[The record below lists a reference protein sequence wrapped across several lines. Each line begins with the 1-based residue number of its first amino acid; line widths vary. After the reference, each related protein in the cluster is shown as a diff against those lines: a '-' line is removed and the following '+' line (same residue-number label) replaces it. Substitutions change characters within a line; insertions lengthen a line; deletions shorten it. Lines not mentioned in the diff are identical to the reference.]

1 MYLSYN
7 RCWGQAKAV
16 SCLFLAWSRDDEIM
30 ETPANFHHLRTNTT
44 IPRRFGPARGRR
56 SWWARAGQPRQT
68 LNGQACLLGRT
79 ECLLHGLAF
88 RPGRTRGLL
97 RAQDI
102 SDSYRG
108 PPRTVKRIFWT
119 YTWSS
124 GPSGMPDVQRA
135 LCTMR
140 PVPHGPPG
148 RTEGP
153 MHYFNDDVIH
163 NSLTRMPQG
172 PSLLKM
178 RRGPAGL
185 WGECKIEAK
194 GIQK

>member
-7 RCWGQAKAV
+7 RCWGQTKAV

-30 ETPANFHHLRTNTT
+30 ETPANLHHLRTNTT

-97 RAQDI
+97 RGQDI

-108 PPRTVKRIFWT
+108 PPRTVKRIFLDVHMVIWT
-119 YTWSS
+119 F
-124 GPSGMPDVQRA
+124 RHA
-135 LCTMR
+135 
-140 PVPHGPPG
+140 G
-148 RTEGP
+148 RTEGTLHDEACAP
-153 MHYFNDDVIH
+153 WPPWTY
-163 NSLTRMPQG
+163 
-172 PSLLKM
+172 
-178 RRGPAGL
+178 RGPYAL
-185 WGECKIEAK
+185 F
-194 GIQK
+194 Q